1 MFRFYFAITLL
12 ILFGL
17 NLITY
22 SQKPSTFD
30 IDNDANLVEI
40 NQKLP
45 QGWNMSFD
53 GSTLVIENN
62 TLMHGYREKPLVM
75 DVHPNAAPPLP
86 DTLLKYGIRFVLYN
100 CTEKPGRQQRKKM
113 LRKNKSIDKELKKL
127 PAKYGATESYGKTE
141 FNVIYH
147 FPDSES
153 EEAYEEEKNMLK
165 LQKSQVPMY
174 FSETYS
180 YTSKSSVY
188 FHPDYSW
195 EPTQIKEE
203 ADQINQLL
211 QEHIS
216 SYK

>member
-1 MFRFYFAITLL
+1 MLRSYFAITLP
-12 ILFGL
+12 ILLGL
-17 NLITY
+17 NHIIY

-30 IDNDANLVEI
+30 IENDANLIEI
-40 NQKLP
+40 NQNLP
-45 QGWNMSFD
+45 KGWTMSFD

-62 TLMHGYREKPLVM
+62 TPMHGYREKPLVL
-75 DVHPNAAPPLP
+75 DTHPNAAPPLP
-86 DTLLKYGIRFVLYN
+86 DTLHRYGVHFTFYN
-100 CTEKPGRQQRKKM
+100 CTEKSSHQQRKKM
-113 LRKNKSIDKELKKL
+113 LRKNKSIDEELKKL

-174 FSETYS
+174 FSETFS

-203 ADQINQLL
+203 ADQISQLL

-216 SYK
+216 SYE